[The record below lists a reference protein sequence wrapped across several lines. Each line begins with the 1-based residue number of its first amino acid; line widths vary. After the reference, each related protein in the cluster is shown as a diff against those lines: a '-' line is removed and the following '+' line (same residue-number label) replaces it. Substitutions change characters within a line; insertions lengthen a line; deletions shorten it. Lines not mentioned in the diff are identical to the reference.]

1 MCNDADIADPT
12 ENGVWWKDD
21 TKWVLYSPENAR
33 CILRAKE
40 DGDPNIVLG
49 SVKSSKYSSG
59 KVYAIDLVAMKQTNV
74 HTGFS
79 RDIKI
84 INSSRNDDQEDVEYN
99 SQSFKAQLINQ
110 SKDSDKIVRMVPSVT
125 VDLEKLAS
133 QCTLGDECNLV
144 LKLPRVAAQSNLINS
159 LTKKTLQLLLEKL
172 TKKDFIKNVVTHK
185 MQNTDSELVWKVCQC
200 QPYVLGRVDNPS
212 MYGSFL
218 ALLCKLAE
226 EDHALVDNLFSVA
239 EKGSTAAG
247 DPVEYLFNSVV
258 PLAESKM
265 MSLPRRLSRVLPLP
279 SEGEGSRVSVHLA
292 ISQFVQGKRDLT
304 VAKGAALNLADLV
317 SVGHFDYSF

>member
-21 TKWVLYSPENAR
+21 TKWVLYSPDYAK

-40 DGDPNIVLG
+40 NGDPNILLG
-49 SVKSSKYSSG
+49 SVKSSKYPSG

-84 INSSRNDDQEDVEYN
+84 INSSRNDDQEDVESN
-99 SQSFKAQLINQ
+99 SRSFKAKLINQ
-110 SKDSDKIVRMVPSVT
+110 SRDTDKIVRMVPSVT
-125 VDLEKLAS
+125 VDLGKLAS
-133 QCTLGDECNLV
+133 QCTLEDECNLV

-172 TKKDFIKNVVTHK
+172 TKKDFIKNVVRHK
-185 MQNTDSELVWKVCQC
+185 IQKTDSELAWKVCQC
-200 QPYVLGRVDNPS
+200 QPYVVGREDNPC

-239 EKGSTAAG
+239 EKGTTAAG
-247 DPVEYLFNSVV
+247 DPVEYLFYSVV
-258 PLAESKM
+258 PLAESKIM
-265 MSLPRRLSRVLPLP
+265 ALPRRLARALPLP
-279 SEGEGSRVSVHLA
+279 SEGSRVSVQLA

-317 SVGHFDYSF
+317 SVAHFDYSFRA